1 VVAGPVQS
9 HKNTVLVNFV
19 SGGRRGATS
28 CEVVTPETLLAWHR
42 KLIAE
47 KYDGSAGMP
56 GRARTL
62 AEVETLVVR
71 MAEENWGY
79 RRMQGALSNL
89 GHVLAAIPDRL
100 KSGKRFGKKELRTNH
115 QQ

>member
-1 VVAGPVQS
+1 
-9 HKNTVLVNFV
+9 
-19 SGGRRGATS
+19 
-28 CEVVTPETLLAWHR
+28 
-42 KLIAE
+42 
-47 KYDGSAGMP
+47 
-56 GRARTL
+56 
-62 AEVETLVVR
+62 
-71 MAEENWGY
+71 MAEENRDWGY